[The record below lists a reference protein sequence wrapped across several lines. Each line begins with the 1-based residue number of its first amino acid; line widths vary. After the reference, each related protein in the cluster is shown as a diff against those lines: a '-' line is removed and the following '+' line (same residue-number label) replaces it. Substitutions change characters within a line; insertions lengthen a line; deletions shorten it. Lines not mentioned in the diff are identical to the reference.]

1 MADER
6 NPPLIHREG
15 GPAPRPQEAPPEPA
29 HDDEYRWHTGEHRA
43 DRRATRRSS
52 SSTCTRRSA
61 ATRSSAG

>member
-29 HDDEYRWHTGEHRA
+29 HDDEYRWHTGEHRPTGVE
-43 DRRATRRSS
+43 DGGRVRRRAQGVRPQQDPPR
-52 SSTCTRRSA
+52 A
-61 ATRSSAG
+61 